1 LQLVAKAQFLAR
13 EIQENDYLMN
23 EMIAIYKE
31 IDETEPL
38 SDEEKLKKRKHMY
51 TSALT
56 PDGME
61 ASLEFP
67 QPPLVFE

>member
-1 LQLVAKAQFLAR
+1 
-13 EIQENDYLMN
+13 
-23 EMIAIYKE
+23 MIAIYNE
-31 IDETEPL
+31 IDEKEPL
-38 SDEEKLKKRKHMY
+38 SDEAKIKKRKHML

-56 PDGME
+56 ADGKE